1 MSLQRPDF
9 SEYRRE
15 TVVLYLK
22 AAGLTERMNTEA
34 LTMLVVRMLLA
45 DDTGSFSEDSLL
57 VAMSDPS
64 TLQVARTLIGK
75 ARNEYVACGFVVLRL
90 RWP

>member
-9 SEYRRE
+9 SEYRRD

-22 AAGLTERMNTEA
+22 AAGLIERMNSEA
-34 LTMLVVRMLLA
+34 LTLLVVGMLLA
-45 DDTGSFSEDSLL
+45 DDTGSFSEKSLV

-64 TLQVARTLIGK
+64 TLQVARTLIAK
-75 ARNEYVACGFVVLRL
+75 ARDE
-90 RWP
+90 

>member
-9 SEYRRE
+9 SEYRRD

-22 AAGLTERMNTEA
+22 AAGLVERMNSEA
-34 LTMLVVRMLLA
+34 LTLLVVGMLLA
-45 DDTGSFSEDSLL
+45 DDTGSFSEKSLV

-64 TLQVARTLIGK
+64 TLQVARTLIAK
-75 ARNEYVACGFVVLRL
+75 ARDE
-90 RWP
+90 

>member
-22 AAGLTERMNTEA
+22 AAGLTWRMNMEA
-34 LTMLVVRMLLA
+34 LTLLVVGMLLA
-45 DDTGSFSEDSLL
+45 DDEGTFSEKSLL

-75 ARNEYVACGFVVLRL
+75 ARDE
-90 RWP
+90 